1 MTRDKITQ
9 VGATQ
14 DRDTPHGKTRHE
26 ETRTREAQTRETHD
40 RVTPRATRDSPAAA
54 GPGADRTRTPA
65 RTRRQQWLAPAGLIL
80 LSLIPILAGA
90 ARLTEL
96 TEGAAATE
104 HNARFLDSP
113 VPVATHIVS
122 VTVFCLLGACQFV
135 PALRRRAGRWHR
147 MAGRILI
154 PAGLLAALSGL
165 WMVVFYPHPP
175 GDGIALGVI
184 RFFFGSAMAASL
196 VLGIRA
202 IVRRDFVRHGEWMTR
217 AYAIAVAA
225 GTQALLLIP
234 GAILFGPKDEL
245 SRAVLM
251 GAAWVLNLAVGEY
264 LIRSRRRRR
273 G

>member
-1 MTRDKITQ
+1 
-9 VGATQ
+9 V
-14 DRDTPHGKTRHE
+14 
-26 ETRTREAQTRETHD
+26 
-40 RVTPRATRDSPAAA
+40 PAAA
-54 GPGADRTRTPA
+54 VSRADRTRA
-65 RTRRQQWLAPAGLIL
+65 RTRTPRPQWLAPAGLIL

-96 TEGAAATE
+96 TGGAAATA

-113 VPVATHIVS
+113 VPVVTHIVS
-122 VTVFCLLGACQFV
+122 VTVFCLLGAFQFV
-135 PALRRRAGRWHR
+135 PALRHRASRWHR
-147 MAGRILI
+147 VAGVILI
-154 PAGLLAALSGL
+154 PAGLLSALSGL

-184 RFFFGSAMAASL
+184 RLVFGSAMAVSL

-202 IVRRDFVRHGEWMTR
+202 IMRRDFVTHGEWMTR

-234 GAILFGPKDEL
+234 GTILFGAKDEL

-251 GAAWVLNLAVGEY
+251 GAAWVLNLAVAEY
-264 LIRSRRRRR
+264 FIRSRRRRVASQR
-273 G
+273 RPRSVLER

>member
-1 MTRDKITQ
+1 LTHD
-9 VGATQ
+9 A
-14 DRDTPHGKTRHE
+14 
-26 ETRTREAQTRETHD
+26 ATHD
-40 RVTPRATRDSPAAA
+40 RPTGAV
-54 GPGADRTRTPA
+54 PGADRTRIRA
-65 RTRRQQWLAPAGLIL
+65 RAPRQQWLPPAGLIL

-96 TEGAAATE
+96 TGGAATTE

-113 VPVATHIVS
+113 VPVVTHIVS
-122 VTVFCLLGACQFV
+122 VTVFCLLGALQFV

-154 PAGLLAALSGL
+154 PAGLLSALSGL
-165 WMVVFYPHPP
+165 WMVVFYPHPS

-184 RFFFGSAMAASL
+184 RLFFGSAMAVSL
-196 VLGIRA
+196 LLGVRA
-202 IVRRDFVRHGEWMTR
+202 IVRHDFVTHGEWMTR

-234 GAILFGPKDEL
+234 GAILFGAHDEP

-251 GAAWVLNLAVGEY
+251 GAAWVLNLTVAEY
-264 LIRSRRRRR
+264 LIRGRRRRR
-273 G
+273 C

>member
-1 MTRDKITQ
+1 MTRDTSTRDKATRDRPTQ
-9 VGATQ
+9 DGATQ
-14 DRDTPHGKTRHE
+14 DR
-26 ETRTREAQTRETHD
+26 
-40 RVTPRATRDSPAAA
+40 PAAA
-54 GPGADRTRTPA
+54 VPRADRTRA
-65 RTRRQQWLAPAGLIL
+65 RTRTPRPQWLAPAGLIL

-96 TEGAAATE
+96 TGGSTATE
-104 HNARFLDSP
+104 HNVRFLDSP
-113 VPVATHIVS
+113 MPVVTHIVTHIVS
-122 VTVFCLLGACQFV
+122 VTVFCLLGAFQFV
-135 PALRRRAGRWHR
+135 PALRRRASRWHR
-147 MAGRILI
+147 IAGVILI
-154 PAGLLAALSGL
+154 PAGLLSALSGL

-184 RFFFGSAMAASL
+184 RLFFGSAMAVSL

-202 IVRRDFVRHGEWMTR
+202 ILRRDFVRHGEWMTR

-234 GAILFGPKDEL
+234 GAILFGAQDEP

-251 GAAWVLNLAVGEY
+251 GAAWVLNLTVAEY

-273 G
+273 R

>member
-1 MTRDKITQ
+1 MTRDKMTP
-9 VGATQ
+9 
-14 DRDTPHGKTRHE
+14 DTLAPGS
-26 ETRTREAQTRETHD
+26 
-40 RVTPRATRDSPAAA
+40 VTAAL
-54 GPGADRTRTPA
+54 PGTDRTRTPTRT
-65 RTRRQQWLAPAGLIL
+65 RTRRGKWLAPTGLIL

-96 TEGAAATE
+96 TGGAVATE

-113 VPVATHIVS
+113 VPVVTHIAS
-122 VTVFCLLGACQFV
+122 VTVFCLLGAFQFV
-135 PALRRRAGRWHR
+135 PALRLRAGRWHR
-147 MAGRILI
+147 FAGRILI
-154 PAGLLAALSGL
+154 PAGLLAALSGI
-165 WMVVFYPHPP
+165 WMVTFYPHPP

-184 RFFFGSAMAASL
+184 RLVFGSAMAVSL

-202 IVRRDFVRHGEWMTR
+202 IARRDFAGHGEWMTR

-251 GAAWVLNLAVGEY
+251 GAAWVLNLAVAEY
-264 LIRSRRRRR
+264 FIRSRRRRR

>member
-1 MTRDKITQ
+1 MTRDKMTP
-9 VGATQ
+9 
-14 DRDTPHGKTRHE
+14 DT
-26 ETRTREAQTRETHD
+26 
-40 RVTPRATRDSPAAA
+40 VTAAL
-54 GPGADRTRTPA
+54 PGTDRTRTP
-65 RTRRQQWLAPAGLIL
+65 TRSRSPRGQWLAPTGLIL

-96 TEGAAATE
+96 TGGAVATE

-113 VPVATHIVS
+113 VPVVTHIVS
-122 VTVFCLLGACQFV
+122 VTVFCLLGAFQFV

-147 MAGRILI
+147 FAGRILI
-154 PAGLLAALSGL
+154 PAGLLAALSGI
-165 WMVVFYPHPP
+165 WMVIFYPHPP

-184 RFFFGSAMAASL
+184 RLVFGSAMAVSL

-202 IVRRDFVRHGEWMTR
+202 IARRDFAGHGEWMTR

-234 GAILFGPKDEL
+234 GTILFGAKDEL

-251 GAAWVLNLAVGEY
+251 GAAWVLNLAVAEY

-273 G
+273 RG

>member
-1 MTRDKITQ
+1 M
-9 VGATQ
+9 
-14 DRDTPHGKTRHE
+14 
-26 ETRTREAQTRETHD
+26 
-40 RVTPRATRDSPAAA
+40 
-54 GPGADRTRTPA
+54 PGADRSRARTRTP
-65 RTRRQQWLAPAGLIL
+65 RPKWLPPAGLIL

-96 TEGAAATE
+96 TGGAAATE
-104 HNARFLDSP
+104 NNARFLDSP
-113 VPVATHIVS
+113 VPVLTHIVS
-122 VTVFCLLGACQFV
+122 VTVFCLLGAFQFV
-135 PALRRRAGRWHR
+135 SALRRRPGRWHSI
-147 MAGRILI
+147 AGVILI

-175 GDGIALGVI
+175 GDGIAIGVI
-184 RFFFGSAMAASL
+184 RLVFGSAMAVSL

-202 IVRRDFVRHGEWMTR
+202 ILRRDFIRHGEWMTR

-234 GAILFGPKDEL
+234 GAILFGAQDEP

-251 GAAWVLNLAVGEY
+251 GAAWVLNLTVAEY

-273 G
+273 R

>member
-1 MTRDKITQ
+1 MTNHKITRDTSTRDKATRDRPTQ
-9 VGATQ
+9 DGATQ
-14 DRDTPHGKTRHE
+14 DR
-26 ETRTREAQTRETHD
+26 
-40 RVTPRATRDSPAAA
+40 PAAA
-54 GPGADRTRTPA
+54 VPRADRTRA
-65 RTRRQQWLAPAGLIL
+65 RTRTPRPQWLAPAGLIL

-96 TEGAAATE
+96 TGGSTATE
-104 HNARFLDSP
+104 HNVRFLDSP
-113 VPVATHIVS
+113 MPVVTHIVS
-122 VTVFCLLGACQFV
+122 VTVFCLLGAFQFV
-135 PALRRRAGRWHR
+135 PALRRRASRWHR
-147 MAGRILI
+147 IAGVILI
-154 PAGLLAALSGL
+154 PAGLLSALSGL

-184 RFFFGSAMAASL
+184 RLFFGSAMAVSL

-202 IVRRDFVRHGEWMTR
+202 ILRRDFVRHGEWMTR

-234 GAILFGPKDEL
+234 GAILFGAQDEP

-251 GAAWVLNLAVGEY
+251 GAAWVLNLTVAEY

-273 G
+273 S

>member
-1 MTRDKITQ
+1 MTGRKFTQ
-9 VGATQ
+9 DGATQ
-14 DRDTPHGKTRHE
+14 DRPTEDTATR
-26 ETRTREAQTRETHD
+26 
-40 RVTPRATRDSPAAA
+40 VRATRDSAARDSPTA
-54 GPGADRTRTPA
+54 AVPGADHVRKRA
-65 RTRRQQWLAPAGLIL
+65 RAPRQQWLAPAGLIL

-96 TEGAAATE
+96 TGGAATTP

-113 VPVATHIVS
+113 IPVVTHIVS
-122 VTVFCLLGACQFV
+122 VTVFTLLGAFQFV
-135 PALRRRAGRWHR
+135 PALRRRSGRWHHL
-147 MAGRILI
+147 AGRILI
-154 PAGLLAALSGL
+154 PAGLLSALSGL

-184 RFFFGSAMAASL
+184 RLVFGSAMAVSL

-202 IVRRDFVRHGEWMTR
+202 IVRRDFVSHGEWMTR

-234 GAILFGPKDEL
+234 GSILFGATDEL

-251 GAAWVLNLAVGEY
+251 GAAWVLNLAVAEY
-264 LIRSRRRRR
+264 LIGRRRHRR
-273 G
+273 D